1 MTDSPKYLL
10 DKCVPG
16 VYNGLRGGDTMA
28 RYNITLPD
36 NVVQLAD
43 RKAAEMGISR
53 SAFIAT
59 AIQFKAQYDETM
71 LQMPKMIQFLDD
83 VRSGKISPAQISG
96 SAGSGST
103 SVAVMGDEGEA

>member
-1 MTDSPKYLL
+1 
-10 DKCVPG
+10 
-16 VYNGLRGGDTMA
+16 MA

-59 AIQFKAQYDETM
+59 AIQFKAQYDDTM
-71 LQMPKMIQFLDD
+71 MQMPKMIQFLDD
-83 VRSGKISPAQISG
+83 VRTGKIVPAQHPG
-96 SAGSGST
+96 HAGSGAT
-103 SVAVMGDEGEA
+103 SVAVMGDLTEA

>member
-1 MTDSPKYLL
+1 MQ
-10 DKCVPG
+10 
-16 VYNGLRGGDTMA
+16 MA

-43 RKAAEMGISR
+43 KKAAEMGISR

-71 LQMPKMIQFLDD
+71 LQVPKMMQFLEDIKN
-83 VRSGKISPAQISG
+83 GKIAPVQISG
-96 SAGSGST
+96 APGSGAT
-103 SVAVMGDEGEA
+103 DVALPGGEGEA

>member
-1 MTDSPKYLL
+1 MQ
-10 DKCVPG
+10 
-16 VYNGLRGGDTMA
+16 MA

-43 RKAAEMGISR
+43 KKAAEMGISR

-71 LQMPKMIQFLDD
+71 LQVPKMMQFLEDIKN
-83 VRSGKISPAQISG
+83 GKIAPVQISG
-96 SAGSGST
+96 VPGSSAT
-103 SVAVMGDEGEA
+103 DVALPGGDDEA

>member
-1 MTDSPKYLL
+1 
-10 DKCVPG
+10 
-16 VYNGLRGGDTMA
+16 MA

-83 VRSGKISPAQISG
+83 VRSGKIVPVQISG
-96 SAGSGST
+96 SAGSGAT
-103 SVAVMGDEGEA
+103 SVAVTGDEGEA

>member
-1 MTDSPKYLL
+1 
-10 DKCVPG
+10 
-16 VYNGLRGGDTMA
+16 MA

-53 SAFIAT
+53 SGFIAT

-71 LQMPKMIQFLDD
+71 MQMPKMIQFLDD
-83 VRSGKISPAQISG
+83 VRCGNIVPVHISG
-96 SAGSGST
+96 SAGSGET
-103 SVAVMGDEGEA
+103 SVAVTEDAGEA